1 MRAFACTVCRR
12 LVPFEAVRCLH
23 CGAELG
29 FEPSRRSI
37 VGMRPDPDGDGLVAV
52 VPEDPDPRYRRCAGF
67 AQVGCNWL
75 VEHAGEHCRSC
86 RLTRTRPADD
96 DAEGVEQWA
105 GVEAAK
111 RRLVFQLLELGIPI
125 REGEHGLRFDLL
137 SSTHEH
143 VVTGHAD
150 GLVTLD
156 LAEEDDAHR
165 EELRERLSEP
175 YRTVLGHLRHEVGH
189 HLWDVLVRDGPPEL
203 LEGSR
208 ERFGDERE
216 DYGEALDRHYREG
229 APDDWPERHVSAYAT
244 MHPAEDWAETFAH
257 YLHIWDT
264 LQTAAAF
271 RVGVEGPLEVH
282 EAVPLD
288 AGTIRAPRL
297 GSLDEALEQ
306 WLPLT
311 YALNAL
317 NRSMGSPDLYPFVLA
332 PAVMEKLAFV
342 DRAVLASSLHVGD

>member
-1 MRAFACTVCRR
+1 M
-12 LVPFEAVRCLH
+12 
-23 CGAELG
+23 
-29 FEPSRRSI
+29 
-37 VGMRPDPDGDGLVAV
+37 
-52 VPEDPDPRYRRCAGF
+52 
-67 AQVGCNWL
+67 
-75 VEHAGEHCRSC
+75 
-86 RLTRTRPADD
+86 
-96 DAEGVEQWA
+96 
-105 GVEAAK
+105 
-111 RRLVFQLLELGIPI
+111 
-125 REGEHGLRFDLL
+125 
-137 SSTHEH
+137 
-143 VVTGHAD
+143 
-150 GLVTLD
+150 TLD

-342 DRAVLASSLHVGD
+342 DRAVLASSLHAGD